1 MPDNPRKLSDRVE
14 DLEEVAEV
22 VTSQLRGPRKRSA
35 TKMFGLPLYEIAIGP
50 DLENGEL
57 RGHARAIVAIGDVA
71 TGVIAIGGWAR
82 GGLAIGGIATGLISL
97 GGCACGLLAAV
108 GGAAVGGIAI
118 GGAAVGIVAIGGAA
132 LGYWG
137 LGGAVFGNRLAI

>member
-1 MPDNPRKLSDRVE
+1 MADDRRKLTERVE
-14 DLEEVAEV
+14 DLENAAEV
-22 VTSQLRGPRKRSA
+22 VTSQLRGVRRRST
-35 TKMFGLPLYEIAIGP
+35 TKFAGWPLYEIAMGP
-50 DLENGEL
+50 DIEHGEL

-82 GGLAIGGIATGLISL
+82 GGLAIGGCAMGLISF
-97 GGCACGLLAAV
+97 GGCAIGVLAAV
-108 GGAAVGGIAI
+108 GGVAIGGVAV

-137 LGGAVFGNRLAI
+137 MGGAVFGKPLRF